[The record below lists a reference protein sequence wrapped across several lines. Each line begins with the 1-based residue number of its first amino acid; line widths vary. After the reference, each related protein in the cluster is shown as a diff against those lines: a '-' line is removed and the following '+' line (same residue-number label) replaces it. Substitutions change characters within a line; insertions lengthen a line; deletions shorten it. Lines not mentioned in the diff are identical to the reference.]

1 MSFVSVVSVVVVVA
15 HRSRVEVAMLDLD
28 EETERALDAAR
39 EKEEEEEERRR
50 RGEEEGGGGGGGV
63 ASRRGRVSFMERN
76 FGTREP
82 RTAEEAM
89 GMSAMTCAALVN
101 APRAELS
108 ARRFAKAMEAALGA
122 GEENAR
128 ARGASRTRY
137 ADATRTGIRLAYR
150 AFGESEKRAVIVL
163 HDVGESCGAYCG
175 FGGALMDA
183 GYAVYALDL
192 RGHGESAWSREG
204 RYAPEDLADDVESFI
219 IELDL
224 YVRPVAIVGFGLGG
238 LVAAAMANK
247 NPRLVAAVIL
257 VESSPLAPADAYRFF
272 PLQTAA
278 FSSVVEAARA
288 LASPIFDAAEEKSSG
303 RERNLKYMCKLAVLS
318 STTTDRR
325 DGGVREPSLTRWKM
339 DHGFYSNHTAES
351 FWEDI
356 KHLQCHLSLVYGEHS
371 SYVDTSDA
379 KSIVSAAGLAKSAR
393 AYRVLDATRRLIEDD
408 PKYFLDVVL
417 TALSHADAD
426 MLIANKEPRRP
437 ESLGIRPLPKYATI
451 EDAIK
456 ALAPRAPPSSDDIEA
471 ALARARVDDE
481 CESDD
486 DEGKFN
492 NRTMLIQNDPEYFGF
507 VG

>member
-1 MSFVSVVSVVVVVA
+1 
-15 HRSRVEVAMLDLD
+15 MLDLD
-28 EETERALDAAR
+28 EETERALDER
-39 EKEEEEEERRR
+39 QQEED
-50 RGEEEGGGGGGGV
+50 
-63 ASRRGRVSFMERN
+63 ALLATKRVSFMERN
-76 FGTREP
+76 FGMREP
-82 RTAEEAM
+82 RTAEEATA
-89 GMSAMTCAALVN
+89 MSAVTCAAL
-101 APRAELS
+101 ARSPRVELS

-137 ADATRTGIRLAYR
+137 VDATRTGIRLAYR

-175 FGGALMDA
+175 FGGALADA

-192 RGHGESAWSREG
+192 RGHGESAWSSEA
-204 RYAPEDLADDVESFI
+204 RYSPDDLADDVESFI

-224 YVRPVAIVGFGLGG
+224 HVRPVAIVGFGLGG
-238 LVAAAMANK
+238 LVASAMANK
-247 NPRLVAAVIL
+247 NPRLVAAAIL
-257 VESSPLAPADAYRFF
+257 IESSPLAPADAYRFF

-288 LASPIFDAAEEKSSG
+288 LASPILDAPEEKSSG
-303 RERNLKYMCKLAVLS
+303 RERNLKYMCTRAVLS
-318 STTTDRR
+318 STTSDRR

-351 FWEDI
+351 FWDDI
-356 KHLQCHLSLVYGEHS
+356 KHLQCHLSLVYGEYS

-408 PKYFLDVVL
+408 PKYFLDVIL
-417 TALSHADAD
+417 TALSHADDD

-451 EDAIK
+451 EDAVK
-456 ALAPRAPPSSDDIEA
+456 ALAPRPPPSSDNIDA
-471 ALARARVDDE
+471 ALARARMDDE

-486 DEGKFN
+486 DTKKFN

>member
-1 MSFVSVVSVVVVVA
+1 
-15 HRSRVEVAMLDLD
+15 MLDLD
-28 EETERALDAAR
+28 EETERALDAR
-39 EKEEEEEERRR
+39 DKEEQRQHEEE
-50 RGEEEGGGGGGGV
+50 
-63 ASRRGRVSFMERN
+63 ALPPKRVSFMERN
-76 FGTREP
+76 FGVREP
-82 RTAEEAM
+82 RTAEEAAA
-89 GMSAMTCAALVN
+89 MSAVMCAALAR
-101 APRAELS
+101 APRVEMS

-137 ADATRTGIRLAYR
+137 VDATRTGIRLAYR
-150 AFGESEKRAVIVL
+150 AFGEGEKRTVIVL

-175 FGGALMDA
+175 FGGALADA

-204 RYAPEDLADDVESFI
+204 RYAPDDLADDVESFI

-247 NPRLVAAVIL
+247 NPRLVAAAIL

-278 FSSVVEAARA
+278 FASVVEAARA
-288 LASPIFDAAEEKSSG
+288 LASPILDAPEEKSSG
-303 RERNLKYMCKLAVLS
+303 RERNLKYMCTLAVLS

-325 DGGVREPSLTRWKM
+325 DGDVREPSLTRWKM
-339 DHGFYSNHTAES
+339 DHAFYSNHTAES
-351 FWEDI
+351 FWDDI
-356 KHLQCHLSLVYGEHS
+356 KHLQCHLSLVYGEYS

-379 KSIVSAAGLAKSAR
+379 KAIVSAAGSAKSAR

-408 PKYFLDVVL
+408 PKYFLDVIL
-417 TALSHADAD
+417 TALSHADDD

-451 EDAIK
+451 EDAMK
-456 ALAPRAPPSSDDIEA
+456 ALAPRAPPSSDDIDA
-471 ALARARVDDE
+471 ALAHARADDE

-486 DEGKFN
+486 DAVKFN

>member
-1 MSFVSVVSVVVVVA
+1 
-15 HRSRVEVAMLDLD
+15 MLHLD
-28 EETERALDAAR
+28 EETERALDAR
-39 EKEEEEEERRR
+39 DKEEQRQHKEE
-50 RGEEEGGGGGGGV
+50 
-63 ASRRGRVSFMERN
+63 ALPAKRVSFMERN
-76 FGTREP
+76 FGMREP
-82 RTAEEAM
+82 RTAEEATA
-89 GMSAMTCAALVN
+89 MSAVTCAALAR
-101 APRAELS
+101 APRVELS

-122 GEENAR
+122 REENAR

-137 ADATRTGIRLAYR
+137 VDATRTGIRLAYR
-150 AFGESEKRAVIVL
+150 AFGESEKRTVIVL

-175 FGGALMDA
+175 FGRALADA

-204 RYAPEDLADDVESFI
+204 RYAPDDLADDVESFI

-224 YVRPVAIVGFGLGG
+224 YVRPVTIVGFGLGG

-247 NPRLVAAVIL
+247 NPRLVAGAIL

-278 FSSVVEAARA
+278 FASVVEAARA
-288 LASPIFDAAEEKSSG
+288 LASPIFDGPEEKSSG
-303 RERNLKYMCKLAVLS
+303 RERNLKYMCTLAVLS

-351 FWEDI
+351 FWDDI
-356 KHLQCHLSLVYGEHS
+356 KHLQCHLSLVYGEYS

-408 PKYFLDVVL
+408 PKYFLDVIL
-417 TALSHADAD
+417 TALSHADDD

-456 ALAPRAPPSSDDIEA
+456 ALAPRAPPSSDDIDA
-471 ALARARVDDE
+471 ALAHARVDDE

-486 DEGKFN
+486 DAGKFN